1 LRLLKWYTFYN
12 KTVIYRF
19 NRVNPEL
26 KRLNNLVSN
35 KNRNQIF
42 LYRPLSTLIKPIF
55 WIGISFFLISNIYC
69 LSLAHFINI
78 LCDKIT
84 QLFFLIH
91 KNLIKNFLKK
101 NLIITY
107 LFDINSFQIKAIIV
121 KRIQNSIQ
129 CKRKFIFVWL

>member
-26 KRLNNLVSN
+26 KRQNNLVSN
-35 KNRNQIF
+35 KNRNQIS

-55 WIGISFFLISNIYC
+55 WIAISFFLISNIYC

-78 LCDKIT
+78 LCDQMT
-84 QLFFLIH
+84 QLFFLTH
-91 KNLIKNFLKK
+91 KNLIK

-129 CKRKFIFVWL
+129 FKRKFIFVWL